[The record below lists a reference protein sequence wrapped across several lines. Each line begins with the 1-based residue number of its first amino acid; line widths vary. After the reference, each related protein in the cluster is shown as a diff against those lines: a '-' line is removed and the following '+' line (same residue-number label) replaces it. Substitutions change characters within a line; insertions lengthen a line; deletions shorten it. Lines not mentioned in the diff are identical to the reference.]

1 LPLRRF
7 RRQIDRQGEKN
18 SAWEPV
24 MQAHLDWAFAEKCDA
39 AASVGEIAEMFTREI
54 RALGFSY
61 SACASHVDPLRPPR
75 GAVMIVDYPKP
86 WLERFSS
93 MNYAQRDPVYLTAC
107 RQAFPFQWSDPRFRR
122 GLKPDQL
129 DILAEA
135 AEMGL
140 ADGFTIPIHAPDA
153 LPASC
158 SLAMSEAGVDPLN
171 VRQAHWYA
179 LYAHEAVRSLLGT
192 IKVKA
197 RSILSRRE
205 RQCIR
210 LLAAGK
216 DDFAISVLLGISE
229 HTAHN
234 YIRNAMRKFGV
245 STRMQAFVRALR
257 SGEIRLEE
265 IAD

>member
-1 LPLRRF
+1 
-7 RRQIDRQGEKN
+7 
-18 SAWEPV
+18 
-24 MQAHLDWAFAEKCDA
+24 MQAHLDWAFAEKCDRA
-39 AASVGEIAEMFTREI
+39 GSVVEIGEMFTREI
-54 RALGFSY
+54 RALGFRCG
-61 SACASHVDPLRPPR
+61 ACASHVDPLHPPR
-75 GAVMIVDYPKP
+75 GAVMIVDYPKA

-122 GLKPDQL
+122 DLAEDQL
-129 DILAEA
+129 EILAEA

-140 ADGFTIPIHAPDA
+140 IDGFTIPIHVPNA

-158 SLAMSEAGVDPLN
+158 SLAIGREGVDPLN

-179 LYAHEAVRSLLGT
+179 LYAHESVRGLAGLIKPLARAV
-192 IKVKA
+192 
-197 RSILSRRE
+197 LSRRE
-205 RQCIR
+205 RQCIQ

-216 DDFAISVLLGISE
+216 DDFAISVILGISE

-245 STRMQAFVRALR
+245 STRMQAFVRSLR
-257 SGEIRLEE
+257 TGEIRLED